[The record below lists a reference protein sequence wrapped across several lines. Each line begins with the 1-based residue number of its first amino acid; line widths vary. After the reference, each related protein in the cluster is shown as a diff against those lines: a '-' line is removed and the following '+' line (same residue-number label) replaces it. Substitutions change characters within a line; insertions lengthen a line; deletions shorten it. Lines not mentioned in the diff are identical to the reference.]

1 MESQPSYKGARADRR
16 GDVRAKRVAKQLD
29 MFDGQPARTVPR
41 SVLLATVLALVLGF
55 FLIQPYAGTVL
66 FSALVA
72 FIFNP
77 VYQLVV
83 RRTKRRGLAVLATF
97 AAAVLSFILP
107 LLVVVAV
114 TVGQVNALL
123 KSVDTGQVDVG
134 SAHIEQVVDRG
145 ATRLQAVVEAL
156 PGGASFTPNKQKIHD
171 KLTKLAGNVLEG
183 IVNLIKRAGGLLAGL
198 IPTTILAATI
208 ITNLLLYQ
216 REVVGF
222 LRGLSPFRDETNDLY
237 LRRVGDMT
245 KAMVKGQ
252 LIIAA
257 IQGFASSASL
267 WLMGIDYFGF
277 FLLVLTFLSFIPLGA
292 GIVTIPIGII
302 LIFSGNVWQGLFIIL
317 FHLLGVTNIDNLL
330 RPRLVPRSARLN
342 PALTMLAVFAGLVV
356 FGAMGIIY
364 GPVVMIVVVTT
375 LEMYAEYNR
384 LSLKPSLPA
393 PATPPK
399 HM

>member
-1 MESQPSYKGARADRR
+1 
-16 GDVRAKRVAKQLD
+16 
-29 MFDGQPARTVPR
+29 
-41 SVLLATVLALVLGF
+41 
-55 FLIQPYAGTVL
+55 VL
-66 FSALVA
+66 FSVLVA

-77 VYQLVV
+77 VYQWVV
-83 RRTKRRGLAVLATF
+83 RRTRRRGLAVLATF
-97 AAAVLSFILP
+97 AAALLSFILP
-107 LLVVVAV
+107 LLIVVTV
-114 TVGQVNALL
+114 TVGQINALL
-123 KSVDTGQVDVG
+123 SKVDTGQVDVS
-134 SAHIEQVVDRG
+134 SAHLEQVVDRG
-145 ATRLQAVVEAL
+145 AARLESAVAAL
-156 PGGASFTPNKQKIHD
+156 PGGASFHPDKQKIHEQ
-171 KLTKLAGNVLEG
+171 LRTLAGNVLEG
-183 IVNLIKRAGGLLAGL
+183 MVNLIKRAGGLLAGL
-198 IPTTILAATI
+198 IPMAILAATI

-216 REVVGF
+216 REVIAF
-222 LRGLSPFRDETNDLY
+222 LRRLSPFREETNDLY

-257 IQGFASSASL
+257 VQGFFSAGSL

-302 LIFSGNVWQGLFIIL
+302 LIFSGNVWQGVFIIL

-375 LEMYAEYNR
+375 LEMYAAYNR
-384 LSLKPSLPA
+384 AVLKPALPEA
-393 PATPPK
+393 AEPK
-399 HM
+399 PRM